1 MMTLWL
7 HFSVITFGSSV
18 CVLSCRVIGGRA
30 VVRNQFDSANLAS
43 LRTEEREAH
52 SADYCKVLL
61 SVQVLLRNE
70 TIFVCFQ
77 FLWIGSL
84 YVEGKIESCY
94 K

>member
-18 CVLSCRVIGGRA
+18 CVLSSVIGGR